1 MVNFIFTFLNRVKDV
16 VTLDG
21 IVKDTG
27 LGDFLAL
34 ETFILLQ
41 VFSVV
46 VAKMVVR
53 DN

>member
-1 MVNFIFTFLNRVKDV
+1 MVNFVFTVLNGVKDIV
-16 VTLDG
+16 ALDG
-21 IVKDTG
+21 IVKDTS